1 MRYLGEVGFSSI
13 LCSDS
18 LYKVG
23 KTGLSYPL
31 ANVNFVLI
39 KNELKLPYVLCNFW
53 ATFSLQEQIF
63 FYKQALCTPGQS
75 NRT

>member
-23 KTGLSYPL
+23 KTGLSCPL
-31 ANVNFVLI
+31 ANVNFVQI
-39 KNELKLPYVLCNFW
+39 KN
-53 ATFSLQEQIF
+53 
-63 FYKQALCTPGQS
+63 
-75 NRT
+75 